1 MPLLHLLRQNPVIAA
16 VKDKASL
23 QLAIDSECQF
33 ISVLYG
39 NICTISQ
46 IVKKIKNAGKYAFIH
61 VDLLEGASN
70 KEVVIQF
77 LKLVTEADGIISTK
91 ASMLKAARAEGFF
104 CIHRLFIVDSI
115 SFHNIDKQVAQS
127 NPDCIEILPGCMPK
141 VLGWVTEKIRQP
153 LIAGGLVCD
162 EEDARNAINAGVVAL
177 STTNTGVWTLAKKL
191 L

>member
-16 VKDKASL
+16 VKDNASL

-39 NICTISQ
+39 NICTISN

-115 SFHNIDKQVAQS
+115 SFHNIDSKFV
-127 NPDCIEILPGCMPK
+127 
-141 VLGWVTEKIRQP
+141 V
-153 LIAGGLVCD
+153 
-162 EEDARNAINAGVVAL
+162 AINHDASAAVFSQADVGVVDDWKVVLEAL
-177 STTNTGVWTLAKKL
+177 VTNIHADCQ
-191 L
+191 

>member
-16 VKDKASL
+16 VKDNASL

-39 NICTISQ
+39 NICTISN

-77 LKLVTEADGIISTK
+77 FETGDRGGRHYQYQSLNVESGKSG
-91 ASMLKAARAEGFF
+91 RFF
-104 CIHRLFIVDSI
+104 LYSSPVYC
-115 SFHNIDKQVAQS
+115 
-127 NPDCIEILPGCMPK
+127 
-141 VLGWVTEKIRQP
+141 
-153 LIAGGLVCD
+153 
-162 EEDARNAINAGVVAL
+162 
-177 STTNTGVWTLAKKL
+177 
-191 L
+191 